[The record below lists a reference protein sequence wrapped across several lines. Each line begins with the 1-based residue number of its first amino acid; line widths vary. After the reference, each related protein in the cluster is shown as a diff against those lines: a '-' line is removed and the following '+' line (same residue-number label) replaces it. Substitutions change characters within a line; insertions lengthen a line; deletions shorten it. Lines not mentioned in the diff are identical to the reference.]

1 MGSCCTL
8 IASLLRSS
16 AQLTPASLADCA
28 ALLEG
33 AILLDTLNLSS
44 TNKTTE
50 EDVAAVRWLEEQRHF
65 TPSQQELESHT
76 PSQQELNSHTPSQ
89 QEFNSHTPSQLL
101 NSHTLSQQELFN
113 RLSGAKYDE
122 AFWRSL
128 TTEEV
133 LAYDYKQWS
142 VRGRVL
148 GWSVALTPLRE
159 VVGRE
164 GFEDVLEA
172 FARRRGVDGMV
183 LSSVVLGNPPVREF
197 MVYCTNEEETFW
209 KGVKAFEMEME
220 KQYGCEREEGLEHL
234 WRTTQPWSRKGV
246 IPLLSSFFCRV
257 CCSPPQHER
266 IERERCASGLCY
278 YRRDKGR
285 RDGVRE
291 GECGWSHLDANHDQ
305 EEDDMKKKRRER
317 EIKMNLIKLKAASRT
332 IYGELHSITEK
343 IEKEMQSSDTL
354 LVDLNR
360 MESEISSMKRTL
372 VNYQSFSYVLGG
384 A

>member
-89 QEFNSHTPSQLL
+89 LL
-101 NSHTLSQQELFN
+101 NSHTLSQQDLFN

-148 GWSVALTPLRE
+148 GWSVALMPLRE

-172 FARRRGVDGMV
+172 FARRQGVDGMV

-197 MVYCTNEEETFW
+197 MVYCTNEEKETFW

-266 IERERCASGLCY
+266 IERERCASGCCY

>member
-89 QEFNSHTPSQLL
+89 LL

-148 GWSVALTPLRE
+148 GWSVALMPLRE

-172 FARRRGVDGMV
+172 FARRQGVDGMV

-197 MVYCTNEEETFW
+197 MVYCTNEEKETFW
-209 KGVKAFEMEME
+209 KGVKAFETEME
-220 KQYGCEREEGLEHL
+220 KEYGCEREEGLEHL

>member
-44 TNKTTE
+44 ANNKTTE

-76 PSQQELNSHTPSQ
+76 PSQQEL
-89 QEFNSHTPSQLL
+89 NSHTPSQLL

-142 VRGRVL
+142 VRGTVL
-148 GWSVALTPLRE
+148 GWSVALMPLRE

-197 MVYCTNEEETFW
+197 MVYCTNEEKETFW

-220 KQYGCEREEGLEHL
+220 KQYGCEREDGREHL

-305 EEDDMKKKRRER
+305 KDDNMKKKRRER

>member
-44 TNKTTE
+44 ANNKTTE

-89 QEFNSHTPSQLL
+89 QE
-101 NSHTLSQQELFN
+101 LFN

-128 TTEEV
+128 TTEKV

-142 VRGRVL
+142 VRGTVL

-197 MVYCTNEEETFW
+197 MVCCTNEEKETFW
-209 KGVKAFEMEME
+209 KGVKAFETEME

-278 YRRDKGR
+278 YRRD
-285 RDGVRE
+285 
-291 GECGWSHLDANHDQ
+291 
-305 EEDDMKKKRRER
+305 
-317 EIKMNLIKLKAASRT
+317 
-332 IYGELHSITEK
+332 
-343 IEKEMQSSDTL
+343 
-354 LVDLNR
+354 
-360 MESEISSMKRTL
+360 
-372 VNYQSFSYVLGG
+372 
-384 A
+384 

>member
-44 TNKTTE
+44 ANNKTTE

-76 PSQQELNSHTPSQ
+76 PSQQEL
-89 QEFNSHTPSQLL
+89 NSHTPSQLL

-148 GWSVALTPLRE
+148 GWSVALMPLRE

-197 MVYCTNEEETFW
+197 MVYCTNEEKETFW
-209 KGVKAFEMEME
+209 KGVKAFETEME

-305 EEDDMKKKRRER
+305 EEDNMKKKRRER

>member
-89 QEFNSHTPSQLL
+89 LL
-101 NSHTLSQQELFN
+101 NSHTLSQQDLFN

-148 GWSVALTPLRE
+148 GWSVALMPLRE

-172 FARRRGVDGMV
+172 FARRQGVDGMV

-197 MVYCTNEEETFW
+197 MVYCTNEEKETFW
-209 KGVKAFEMEME
+209 KGVKAFETEME
-220 KQYGCEREEGLEHL
+220 KEYGCEREEGLEHL

-266 IERERCASGLCY
+266 IERERCASGCCY

-305 EEDDMKKKRRER
+305 EEDDMKIKRRER

>member
-33 AILLDTLNLSS
+33 AILLDTLNLSAN
-44 TNKTTE
+44 NKTTE
-50 EDVAAVRWLEEQRHF
+50 EDVAAVRWLEEQRHS

-89 QEFNSHTPSQLL
+89 LL
-101 NSHTLSQQELFN
+101 NSHTLSQQDLFN

-142 VRGRVL
+142 VRGTVL
-148 GWSVALTPLRE
+148 GWSVALMPLRE

-183 LSSVVLGNPPVREF
+183 LSSVVLANPPVREF
-197 MVYCTNEEETFW
+197 MVYCTNEEKETFW
-209 KGVKAFEMEME
+209 KGVKAFETEME

>member
-8 IASLLRSS
+8 IASLLQSS

-44 TNKTTE
+44 ANNKTTE

-76 PSQQELNSHTPSQ
+76 PSQQEL
-89 QEFNSHTPSQLL
+89 FNSHTPSQLL

-128 TTEEV
+128 TTEKV

-142 VRGRVL
+142 VRGTVL

-197 MVYCTNEEETFW
+197 MVYCTNEEKETFW
-209 KGVKAFEMEME
+209 KGVKAFETEME

-266 IERERCASGLCY
+266 IEQERCASGLCY

-332 IYGELHSITEK
+332 IYGELHAITEK

>member
-89 QEFNSHTPSQLL
+89 LL

-148 GWSVALTPLRE
+148 GWSVALMPLRE

-172 FARRRGVDGMV
+172 FARRQGVDGMV

-197 MVYCTNEEETFW
+197 MVYCTNEEKETFW
-209 KGVKAFEMEME
+209 KGVKAFETEME
-220 KQYGCEREEGLEHL
+220 KEYGCEREEGLEHL

-266 IERERCASGLCY
+266 IERERCASGCCY

-305 EEDDMKKKRRER
+305 EEDDMKIKRRER

>member
-44 TNKTTE
+44 ANNKTTE

-76 PSQQELNSHTPSQ
+76 PSQQELNSHTL
-89 QEFNSHTPSQLL
+89 SQLL

-133 LAYDYKQWS
+133 LEYDYKQWS

-148 GWSVALTPLRE
+148 GWSVALMPLRE

-183 LSSVVLGNPPVREF
+183 LSSVVLKNPPVREF
-197 MVYCTNEEETFW
+197 MVCCTNEEKETFW
-209 KGVKAFEMEME
+209 KGVKAFETEME

-257 CCSPPQHER
+257 CCSPPQNER
-266 IERERCASGLCY
+266 IERERCASGICN

>member
-44 TNKTTE
+44 ANNKTTE

-76 PSQQELNSHTPSQ
+76 PSQQEL
-89 QEFNSHTPSQLL
+89 NSHTPSQLL

-142 VRGRVL
+142 VRGTVL
-148 GWSVALTPLRE
+148 GWSVALMPLRE

-197 MVYCTNEEETFW
+197 MVYCTNEEKETFW

-220 KQYGCEREEGLEHL
+220 KQYGCEREDGREHL

-305 EEDDMKKKRRER
+305 KDDNMKKKRRER

-332 IYGELHSITEK
+332 IYGELYSITEK

>member
-65 TPSQQELESHT
+65 TPSQQELFKSHT
-76 PSQQELNSHTPSQ
+76 PSQLL
-89 QEFNSHTPSQLL
+89 NSHTPSQLL

-128 TTEEV
+128 TTEKV

-142 VRGRVL
+142 VRGMVL

-172 FARRRGVDGMV
+172 FARRQGVDGMV

-197 MVYCTNEEETFW
+197 MVYCTNEEKETFW
-209 KGVKAFEMEME
+209 KGVKAFETEME

-266 IERERCASGLCY
+266 IKRERCASGICY

>member
-65 TPSQQELESHT
+65 TPSQQELFNSHT
-76 PSQQELNSHTPSQ
+76 LSQQELNSHT
-89 QEFNSHTPSQLL
+89 
-101 NSHTLSQQELFN
+101 LSQQDLFN

-128 TTEEV
+128 TTEKV

-142 VRGRVL
+142 VRGTVL

-197 MVYCTNEEETFW
+197 MVYCTNEEKETFW
-209 KGVKAFEMEME
+209 KGVKAFETEME
-220 KQYGCEREEGLEHL
+220 KEYGCEREEGLEHL

-266 IERERCASGLCY
+266 IERERCASGCCY

-317 EIKMNLIKLKAASRT
+317 EIKMNLIKLKAASRA

>member
-44 TNKTTE
+44 ANNKTTE

-76 PSQQELNSHTPSQ
+76 LSQQEL
-89 QEFNSHTPSQLL
+89 FNSHTPSQLL

-128 TTEEV
+128 TTEKV

-142 VRGRVL
+142 VRGTVL

-209 KGVKAFEMEME
+209 KGVKAFETEME

-332 IYGELHSITEK
+332 IYGELYSITEK

>member
-44 TNKTTE
+44 TNNKTTE

-65 TPSQQELESHT
+65 TPSQL
-76 PSQQELNSHTPSQ
+76 LNSHTPSQ
-89 QEFNSHTPSQLL
+89 QELF

-128 TTEEV
+128 TTEKV

-142 VRGRVL
+142 VRGTVL

-197 MVYCTNEEETFW
+197 MVYCTNEEKETFW
-209 KGVKAFEMEME
+209 KGVKAFETEME
-220 KQYGCEREEGLEHL
+220 KEYGCEREEGLEHL

-278 YRRDKGR
+278 YRRD
-285 RDGVRE
+285 
-291 GECGWSHLDANHDQ
+291 
-305 EEDDMKKKRRER
+305 
-317 EIKMNLIKLKAASRT
+317 
-332 IYGELHSITEK
+332 
-343 IEKEMQSSDTL
+343 
-354 LVDLNR
+354 
-360 MESEISSMKRTL
+360 
-372 VNYQSFSYVLGG
+372 
-384 A
+384 

>member
-44 TNKTTE
+44 ANNKTTE

-89 QEFNSHTPSQLL
+89 LL

-128 TTEEV
+128 TTEKV

-142 VRGRVL
+142 VRGTVL

-183 LSSVVLGNPPVREF
+183 LSSVVLKNPPVREF
-197 MVYCTNEEETFW
+197 MVCCTNEEKETFW
-209 KGVKAFEMEME
+209 KGVKAFETEME

-266 IERERCASGLCY
+266 IEQERCASGCCY

-305 EEDDMKKKRRER
+305 EEDYMKKKRRER

>member
-33 AILLDTLNLSS
+33 TILLDTLNLSS
-44 TNKTTE
+44 ANKTTE

-76 PSQQELNSHTPSQ
+76 PSQQELNSHP
-89 QEFNSHTPSQLL
+89 PSQLL

-128 TTEEV
+128 TTEKV

-142 VRGRVL
+142 VRGTVL

-197 MVYCTNEEETFW
+197 MVYCTNEEKETFW
-209 KGVKAFEMEME
+209 KGVKAFETEME

>member
-33 AILLDTLNLSS
+33 AILLDTLNLSAN
-44 TNKTTE
+44 NKTTE

-76 PSQQELNSHTPSQ
+76 PSQQEL
-89 QEFNSHTPSQLL
+89 NSHTPSQLL

-142 VRGRVL
+142 VRGTVL

-197 MVYCTNEEETFW
+197 MVYCTNEEKETFW
-209 KGVKAFEMEME
+209 KGVKAFETEME

-266 IERERCASGLCY
+266 IERERCASGCCY

-305 EEDDMKKKRRER
+305 EEDDMKKKRRKR

>member
-44 TNKTTE
+44 ANNKTTE

-65 TPSQQELESHT
+65 TPSQLLNSHT
-76 PSQQELNSHTPSQ
+76 LSQQEL
-89 QEFNSHTPSQLL
+89 NSHTPSQLL

-148 GWSVALTPLRE
+148 GWSVALMPLRE

-172 FARRRGVDGMV
+172 FARRQGVDGMV

-197 MVYCTNEEETFW
+197 MVYCTNEEKETFW
-209 KGVKAFEMEME
+209 KGVKAFETEME
-220 KQYGCEREEGLEHL
+220 KQYGCEHEEGLEHL

-266 IERERCASGLCY
+266 IKRERCASGLCY

-285 RDGVRE
+285 RYGVRE

-305 EEDDMKKKRRER
+305 EEDDMKKKKRER

>member
-89 QEFNSHTPSQLL
+89 LL
-101 NSHTLSQQELFN
+101 NSHTLSQQDLFN

-148 GWSVALTPLRE
+148 GWSVALMPLRE

-172 FARRRGVDGMV
+172 FARRQGVDGMV

-197 MVYCTNEEETFW
+197 MVYCTNEEKETFW
-209 KGVKAFEMEME
+209 KGVKAFETEME
-220 KQYGCEREEGLEHL
+220 KEYGCEREEGLEHL

-266 IERERCASGLCY
+266 IERERCASGCCY

>member
-1 MGSCCTL
+1 MRAQKERVCLHLVDHNELSPIFHGFEDCVCEIIDHRKDEGLYPLAKRTISFSPTEGRGVGSCCTL

-44 TNKTTE
+44 ANNKTTE
-50 EDVAAVRWLEEQRHF
+50 EDVAAVRWLEEQ
-65 TPSQQELESHT
+65 Q
-76 PSQQELNSHTPSQ
+76 
-89 QEFNSHTPSQLL
+89 
-101 NSHTLSQQELFN
+101 LFN

-128 TTEEV
+128 TTEKV

-142 VRGRVL
+142 VRGTVL

-197 MVYCTNEEETFW
+197 MVCCTNEEKETFW
-209 KGVKAFEMEME
+209 KGVKAFETEME

-234 WRTTQPWSRKGV
+234 WRTTQPWSRKG
-246 IPLLSSFFCRV
+246 
-257 CCSPPQHER
+257 
-266 IERERCASGLCY
+266 
-278 YRRDKGR
+278 
-285 RDGVRE
+285 
-291 GECGWSHLDANHDQ
+291 
-305 EEDDMKKKRRER
+305 
-317 EIKMNLIKLKAASRT
+317 
-332 IYGELHSITEK
+332 

-372 VNYQSFSYVLGG
+372 VNYQSFSTPAFDSVEEAAGKVQLTEEDGG
-384 A
+384 TTLFHKRRAFLEEEKRNRKKLCTEVSNLTAEKMKQANELTRLKLHVQNTIAEQLTKAEEVEVKERGEA

>member
-8 IASLLRSS
+8 IASLLRSR

-44 TNKTTE
+44 ANNKTTE

-89 QEFNSHTPSQLL
+89 QEL
-101 NSHTLSQQELFN
+101 NSHTLSQQDLFN

-128 TTEEV
+128 TTEKV

-142 VRGRVL
+142 VRGTVL

-172 FARRRGVDGMV
+172 FARRQGVDGMV

-197 MVYCTNEEETFW
+197 MVYCTNEEKETFW
-209 KGVKAFEMEME
+209 KGVKAFETEME

-257 CCSPPQHER
+257 CCSPPQNER
-266 IERERCASGLCY
+266 IERERCASGCCY

-285 RDGVRE
+285 RDGIRE

>member
-44 TNKTTE
+44 ANNKTTE

-76 PSQQELNSHTPSQ
+76 PSQQEL
-89 QEFNSHTPSQLL
+89 NSHTPSQLL

-148 GWSVALTPLRE
+148 GWSVALMPLRE

-172 FARRRGVDGMV
+172 FARRQGVDGMV

-197 MVYCTNEEETFW
+197 MVYCTNEEKETFW
-209 KGVKAFEMEME
+209 KGVKAFETEME

-305 EEDDMKKKRRER
+305 EEDDMKIKGRER

-332 IYGELHSITEK
+332 IYGELHAITEK

>member
-89 QEFNSHTPSQLL
+89 LL

-148 GWSVALTPLRE
+148 GWSVALMPLRE

-172 FARRRGVDGMV
+172 FARRQGVDGMV

-197 MVYCTNEEETFW
+197 MVYCTNEEKETFW

-266 IERERCASGLCY
+266 IERERCASGCCY

>member
-44 TNKTTE
+44 TNNKTTE
-50 EDVAAVRWLEEQRHF
+50 EDVAAVRWLEEQRHS

-76 PSQQELNSHTPSQ
+76 PSQQEL
-89 QEFNSHTPSQLL
+89 NSHTPSQLL

-142 VRGRVL
+142 VRGTVL

-197 MVYCTNEEETFW
+197 MVYCTNEEKETFW

-332 IYGELHSITEK
+332 IYGELHAITEK

>member
-44 TNKTTE
+44 ANNKTTE

-76 PSQQELNSHTPSQ
+76 PSQQEL
-89 QEFNSHTPSQLL
+89 NSHTPSQLL

-142 VRGRVL
+142 VRGTVL
-148 GWSVALTPLRE
+148 GWSVALMPLRE

-172 FARRRGVDGMV
+172 FARRQGVDGMV

-197 MVYCTNEEETFW
+197 MVYCTNEEKETFW

-220 KQYGCEREEGLEHL
+220 KQYGCEREDGREHL

-266 IERERCASGLCY
+266 IERERCASGCCY

>member
-8 IASLLRSS
+8 IASLLQSS

-44 TNKTTE
+44 ANNKTTE

-76 PSQQELNSHTPSQ
+76 PSQQELFKSHTPSQ
-89 QEFNSHTPSQLL
+89 LLNSHTPSQLL

-142 VRGRVL
+142 VRGTVL
-148 GWSVALTPLRE
+148 GWSVA
-159 VVGRE
+159 
-164 GFEDVLEA
+164 
-172 FARRRGVDGMV
+172 
-183 LSSVVLGNPPVREF
+183 VVLGNPPVREF
-197 MVYCTNEEETFW
+197 MVYCTNEEKETFW
-209 KGVKAFEMEME
+209 KGVKAFETEME

>member
-44 TNKTTE
+44 ANNKTTE

-65 TPSQQELESHT
+65 TPSQQELFKSHTPSQQELFNSHT
-76 PSQQELNSHTPSQ
+76 PSQQELNSHT
-89 QEFNSHTPSQLL
+89 
-101 NSHTLSQQELFN
+101 LSQQDLFN

-128 TTEEV
+128 TTEKV

-142 VRGRVL
+142 VRGTVL

-183 LSSVVLGNPPVREF
+183 LSSVVLKNPPVREF
-197 MVYCTNEEETFW
+197 MVCCTNEEKETFW
-209 KGVKAFEMEME
+209 KGVKAFETEME

-257 CCSPPQHER
+257 CCSPPQNER
-266 IERERCASGLCY
+266 IERERCASGICN

>member
-44 TNKTTE
+44 ANNKTTE

-76 PSQQELNSHTPSQ
+76 PSQQEL
-89 QEFNSHTPSQLL
+89 NSHTPSQLL

-148 GWSVALTPLRE
+148 GWSVALMPLRE

-172 FARRRGVDGMV
+172 FARRQGVDGIV

-197 MVYCTNEEETFW
+197 MVYCTNEEKETFW
-209 KGVKAFEMEME
+209 KGVKAFETEME

-266 IERERCASGLCY
+266 IERERCASGCCY

-305 EEDDMKKKRRER
+305 EEDNMKKKRRER

-372 VNYQSFSYVLGG
+372 LNYQSFSYVLGG

>member
-44 TNKTTE
+44 ANNKTTE

-65 TPSQQELESHT
+65 TPSQQEL
-76 PSQQELNSHTPSQ
+76 
-89 QEFNSHTPSQLL
+89 FKSHTPSQLL

-142 VRGRVL
+142 VRGMVL
-148 GWSVALTPLRE
+148 GWSVALMPLRE

-172 FARRRGVDGMV
+172 FARRQGVDGMV

-197 MVYCTNEEETFW
+197 MVYCTNEEKETFW
-209 KGVKAFEMEME
+209 KGVKAFETEME

-285 RDGVRE
+285 RDGVRK

>member
-89 QEFNSHTPSQLL
+89 LL
-101 NSHTLSQQELFN
+101 NSHTLSQQDLFN

-128 TTEEV
+128 TTEKV

-142 VRGRVL
+142 VRGTVL

-183 LSSVVLGNPPVREF
+183 LSSVVLKNPPVREF
-197 MVYCTNEEETFW
+197 MVCCTNEEKETFW
-209 KGVKAFEMEME
+209 KGVKAFETEME

-266 IERERCASGLCY
+266 IKRERCASGICY

-285 RDGVRE
+285 RYGVRE

>member
-44 TNKTTE
+44 ANNKTTE

-76 PSQQELNSHTPSQ
+76 PSQQEL
-89 QEFNSHTPSQLL
+89 NSHTPSQLL

-142 VRGRVL
+142 VRGTVL

-172 FARRRGVDGMV
+172 FARRQGVDGMV

-197 MVYCTNEEETFW
+197 MVYCTNEEKETFW
-209 KGVKAFEMEME
+209 KGVKAFETEME

-266 IERERCASGLCY
+266 IEQERCASGLCY

-305 EEDDMKKKRRER
+305 EEDYMKKKRRER

>member
-44 TNKTTE
+44 ANNKTTE

-76 PSQQELNSHTPSQ
+76 PSQQEL
-89 QEFNSHTPSQLL
+89 NSHTPSQLL

-148 GWSVALTPLRE
+148 GWSVALMPLRE

-197 MVYCTNEEETFW
+197 MVCCTNEEKETFW
-209 KGVKAFEMEME
+209 KGVKAFETEME

-266 IERERCASGLCY
+266 IERERCASGCCY

-305 EEDDMKKKRRER
+305 EEDNMKKKRRER

-372 VNYQSFSYVLGG
+372 LNYQSFSYVLGG

>member
-33 AILLDTLNLSS
+33 AILLDTLNLSAN
-44 TNKTTE
+44 NKTTE

-76 PSQQELNSHTPSQ
+76 PSQQEL
-89 QEFNSHTPSQLL
+89 NSHTPSQLL

-148 GWSVALTPLRE
+148 GWSVALMPLRE

-197 MVYCTNEEETFW
+197 MVCCTNEEKETFW
-209 KGVKAFEMEME
+209 KGVKAFETEME

-257 CCSPPQHER
+257 CCSPPQNER

-305 EEDDMKKKRRER
+305 EEDNMKKKRRER

>member
-89 QEFNSHTPSQLL
+89 LL
-101 NSHTLSQQELFN
+101 NSHTLSQQDLFN

-148 GWSVALTPLRE
+148 GWSVALMPLRE

-172 FARRRGVDGMV
+172 FARRQGVDGMV

-197 MVYCTNEEETFW
+197 MVYCTNEEKETFW
-209 KGVKAFEMEME
+209 KGVKAFETEME
-220 KQYGCEREEGLEHL
+220 KEYGCEREEGLEHL

-305 EEDDMKKKRRER
+305 EEDDMKIKRRER

>member
-44 TNKTTE
+44 ANNKTTE

-65 TPSQQELESHT
+65 TPSQQELFKSHTPSQQELFNSHT
-76 PSQQELNSHTPSQ
+76 PSQQELNSHT
-89 QEFNSHTPSQLL
+89 
-101 NSHTLSQQELFN
+101 LSQQDLFN

-128 TTEEV
+128 TTEKV

-142 VRGRVL
+142 VRGTVL

-183 LSSVVLGNPPVREF
+183 LSSVVLKNPPVREF
-197 MVYCTNEEETFW
+197 MVCCTNEEKETFW
-209 KGVKAFEMEME
+209 KGVKAFETEME

-257 CCSPPQHER
+257 CCSPPQNER
-266 IERERCASGLCY
+266 IERERCASGICN

-285 RDGVRE
+285 RDGIRE

>member
-8 IASLLRSS
+8 IASLLQSS

-44 TNKTTE
+44 ANNKTTE

-76 PSQQELNSHTPSQ
+76 PSQQEL
-89 QEFNSHTPSQLL
+89 NSHTPSQLL

-142 VRGRVL
+142 VRGTVL

-197 MVYCTNEEETFW
+197 MVYCTNEEKETFW
-209 KGVKAFEMEME
+209 KGVKAFETEME

-266 IERERCASGLCY
+266 IEQERCASGLCY

>member
-1 MGSCCTL
+1 M
-8 IASLLRSS
+8 
-16 AQLTPASLADCA
+16 
-28 ALLEG
+28 LEG

-44 TNKTTE
+44 ANNKTTE
-50 EDVAAVRWLEEQRHF
+50 EDVATVRWLEEQRH
-65 TPSQQELESHT
+65 S
-76 PSQQELNSHTPSQ
+76 
-89 QEFNSHTPSQLL
+89 TPSQLL
-101 NSHTLSQQELFN
+101 NSHTLSQQELFNSHTLSQQELFN

-142 VRGRVL
+142 VRGTVL
-148 GWSVALTPLRE
+148 GWSVALMPLRE

-197 MVYCTNEEETFW
+197 MVYCTNEEKETFW
-209 KGVKAFEMEME
+209 KGVKAFETEME

-246 IPLLSSFFCRV
+246 ILLLSSFFCRV

-266 IERERCASGLCY
+266 IERE
-278 YRRDKGR
+278 
-285 RDGVRE
+285 
-291 GECGWSHLDANHDQ
+291 
-305 EEDDMKKKRRER
+305 
-317 EIKMNLIKLKAASRT
+317 
-332 IYGELHSITEK
+332 
-343 IEKEMQSSDTL
+343 
-354 LVDLNR
+354 
-360 MESEISSMKRTL
+360 
-372 VNYQSFSYVLGG
+372 
-384 A
+384 